1 MSTSADLVAAV
12 KAELKAAQMTYA
24 DLAIALGMAESSV
37 KRMLSKGD
45 MPLSRIDE
53 ICRALKM
60 DFAELAKRVAD
71 MQPLLAGLTEQQEK
85 AVVADKKLLLTA
97 ICVLSQW
104 TLEQIISSYRLTEA
118 ECIKCFVQLDRI
130 GIIELKPLNRYRLK
144 LAKTFRWRPHG
155 AMMNYFRENALLD
168 YYSGGF
174 AGEGECLQLV
184 HGSIS
189 RGLAPSFVERIQRV
203 AQDFAQ
209 QHQADQKLNPKELG
223 GYTLVLGM
231 RSWEFQAFVAMRR

>member
-24 DLAIALGMAESSV
+24 DLAMALGMAESSV